1 MRITTRTNCKYFN
14 ESMIMTFRPI
24 VKVSVQFSVV
34 YRFLYGLEKKKNDKK
49 SNERKKFMNS
59 AIVFSLMLRLAQ

>member
-34 YRFLYGLEKKKNDKK
+34 YRFLYGLEKKMTKNQ
-49 SNERKKFMNS
+49 MNGRN
-59 AIVFSLMLRLAQ
+59 L

>member
-1 MRITTRTNCKYFN
+1 
-14 ESMIMTFRPI
+14 MIMTFRPI

-34 YRFLYGLEKKKNDKK
+34 YRFLYGLEKKNDKE

-59 AIVFSLMLRLAQ
+59 AIVFSLMFRLAQ

>member
-34 YRFLYGLEKKKNDKK
+34 YRFLYGLEKKKMAKNQ
-49 SNERKKFMNS
+49 MNGRN
-59 AIVFSLMLRLAQ
+59 L